1 MNKKLFSINLNF
13 DSLGEAYGWPNDF
26 YEDNTF
32 IKGID
37 RILRLSD
44 KYNTPITFFLVGKDL
59 ENKKN
64 FEIIRSISDN
74 KNVEIANHS
83 YSHLFNFGSR
93 NEQTIYDEI
102 YKSHELIYKCTG
114 KECKGFISPTWSI
127 SQNAIKSLIKLKYVY
142 DTSFFKS
149 IFLYPAILKIVYSH
163 LIKKKFYKAM
173 QILNR
178 RDYLIPFKYECKPF
192 FINSKMEIVPNS
204 ENASI
209 LEMPMPLL
217 SNFKPPIWHT
227 AGYVFGWNYIKRNLQ
242 KLFEKH
248 NTFFYLIHP
257 ADFLDQND
265 LDKKYSQALERMD
278 KFNYQTK
285 IENLEN
291 ILQFIKS
298 NGYEGTKLINI
309 ANLYYEK

>member
-1 MNKKLFSINLNF
+1 MAHIKFKNAQFSL
-13 DSLGEAYGWPNDF
+13 
-26 YEDNTF
+26 
-32 IKGID
+32 
-37 RILRLSD
+37 
-44 KYNTPITFFLVGKDL
+44 
-59 ENKKN
+59 
-64 FEIIRSISDN
+64 
-74 KNVEIANHS
+74 
-83 YSHLFNFGSR
+83 
-93 NEQTIYDEI
+93 
-102 YKSHELIYKCTG
+102 
-114 KECKGFISPTWSI
+114 
-127 SQNAIKSLIKLKYVY
+127 
-142 DTSFFKS
+142 
-149 IFLYPAILKIVYSH
+149 
-163 LIKKKFYKAM
+163 
-173 QILNR
+173 
-178 RDYLIPFKYECKPF
+178 
-192 FINSKMEIVPNS
+192 
-204 ENASI
+204 
-209 LEMPMPLL
+209 PLL